1 VLIIQGVVRIAKE
14 RKGQKQDFD
23 TRAKE
28 IQDRLERTMGCK
40 WRLVLVGNRGLR
52 IAVEDETPQEES
64 GPSKYLVMR
73 QTDFYGLDMEEWL
86 VLVIKVSLGASS
98 VSASW
103 DMALIAQ
110 YCCVLMVKSEEDV
123 AMDILEHV
131 VWSGLFNN
139 ARAEVALRLAIVG
152 KSTCLAFLGG
162 VRPQALEV
170 GVEVE
175 TVLM

>member
-1 VLIIQGVVRIAKE
+1 VVRIAKE

-40 WRLVLVGNRGLR
+40 WRLVLVGDRGLR

-86 VLVIKVSLGASS
+86 VLVIKASWGASS
-98 VSASW
+98 ALL
-103 DMALIAQ
+103 DLALIVQ

-152 KSTCLAFLGG
+152 KSACLAFLGG
-162 VRPQALEV
+162 VRPPAIE
-170 GVEVE
+170 VEVE
-175 TVLM
+175 VVLM